1 MKTARLT
8 TPLLIA
14 LLFSISVMA
23 QESRE
28 PSDPPD
34 LVILE
39 KHWYKQLVDPNRD
52 NNQSHYNEDL
62 KRQERAQQAYLN
74 DLPGQPNQPTVS
86 KMPVSTAT
94 KPVTP
99 AWNVFTI
106 YTYTVKVKNTG
117 AKAIKLINW
126 EYQFLDP
133 DTQQVK
139 EQRKLA
145 SRLKIS
151 PGKSQ
156 VLESRL
162 TRQPT
167 VVVNVNQ
174 LNKKYRDQFTEQV
187 VITRIVYAD
196 GSVWRRPK
204 PPQQPS
210 AKTR

>member
-1 MKTARLT
+1 
-8 TPLLIA
+8 
-14 LLFSISVMA
+14 MA

-28 PSDPPD
+28 PSDPHD

-174 LNKKYRDQFTEQV
+174 LNKKYRDQFMEQV
-187 VITRIVYAD
+187 VITGIVYAD

-204 PPQQPS
+204 PPS
-210 AKTR
+210 AKTH